1 MTINSKLPIS
11 TAIAVVLTI
20 FAALLFYYILIS
32 IADRFIAGIYVGII
46 SVVFS
51 LVGYFL
57 YAFIGRNVVLRA
69 FIWTYYVFGFGIMFY
84 SSVITIFSIPYLLIL
99 LMIFALSLVFIR
111 WRIVSTN
118 KPKKLEDHR

>member
-1 MTINSKLPIS
+1 MEINSKSSIS

-20 FAALLFYYILIS
+20 FAVLLFYYILIS
-32 IADRFIAGIYVGII
+32 MADRFIAGIYVGII

-57 YAFIGRNVVLRA
+57 YAFIGRNIVLRA
-69 FIWTYYVFGFGIMFY
+69 FKWTYYVFGFGIMFY

-99 LMIFALSLVFIR
+99 LIIFALSLVFIR

>member
-1 MTINSKLPIS
+1 MEINSKSSIS

-20 FAALLFYYILIS
+20 FAVLLFYYILIS

-57 YAFIGRNVVLRA
+57 YVFIGRNIVLRA

-99 LMIFALSLVFIR
+99 LIIFALSLVFIR

>member
-1 MTINSKLPIS
+1 MAINSKLSIS
-11 TAIAVVLTI
+11 TAIAIVLTI

-32 IADRFIAGIYVGII
+32 MADRFIAGIYVGII

-57 YAFIGRNVVLRA
+57 YAFIGRNIVLRA

-99 LMIFALSLVFIR
+99 LIIFALSLVFIR

>member
-1 MTINSKLPIS
+1 MAINSKLSIS
-11 TAIAVVLTI
+11 TAIAIVLTI

-32 IADRFIAGIYVGII
+32 IAERFIAGMYVGII

-57 YAFIGRNVVLRA
+57 YAFMGRNVILRA
-69 FIWTYYVFGFGIMFY
+69 FMWTYYVFGFGIMFY
-84 SSVITIFSIPYLLIL
+84 SSAITIFNIPYLLIL

-118 KPKKLEDHR
+118 KSQKLEDH

>member
-1 MTINSKLPIS
+1 MAINSKLSIS
-11 TAIAVVLTI
+11 TAIAIVLTI

-32 IADRFIAGIYVGII
+32 IAERFIAGMYVGII

-57 YAFIGRNVVLRA
+57 YAFIGRNIVLRA

-99 LMIFALSLVFIR
+99 LIIFALSLVFIR

>member
-1 MTINSKLPIS
+1 MEINSKSSIS

-57 YAFIGRNVVLRA
+57 YAFIGRNVILRA

-84 SSVITIFSIPYLLIL
+84 SSAITVFSIPYLLIL
-99 LMIFALSLVFIR
+99 LIIFALSLVFIR

-118 KPKKLEDHR
+118 KSQKSENR

>member
-1 MTINSKLPIS
+1 MEINSKSSIS

-20 FAALLFYYILIS
+20 FAVLLFYYILIS
-32 IADRFIAGIYVGII
+32 MADRFIAGIYVGII

-57 YAFIGRNVVLRA
+57 YAFIGRNIVLRA

-99 LMIFALSLVFIR
+99 LIIFALSLVFIR

>member
-99 LMIFALSLVFIR
+99 LIIFALSLVFIR

>member
-1 MTINSKLPIS
+1 MEINSKSSIS

-20 FAALLFYYILIS
+20 FAVLLFYYILIS

-57 YAFIGRNVVLRA
+57 YAFIGRNIVLRA

-99 LMIFALSLVFIR
+99 LIIFALSLVFIR

>member
-1 MTINSKLPIS
+1 MAINSKLSIS
-11 TAIAVVLTI
+11 TAIAIVLTI

-32 IADRFIAGIYVGII
+32 IAERFIAGMYVGII

-57 YAFIGRNVVLRA
+57 YAFMGRNVILRA
-69 FIWTYYVFGFGIMFY
+69 FMWTYYVFGFGIMFY
-84 SSVITIFSIPYLLIL
+84 SCAITIFSIPYLLIL
-99 LMIFALSLVFIR
+99 LIIFALSLVFIR